1 MEEPSSTN
9 PIPIQF
15 YDWFIKPLLEIPLD
29 NPDKNQLFR
38 EFMNKRLTIELDKSL
53 KILKQNLDYLL
64 VQKSKKQLFEYIY
77 SVCPPKDRQT
87 YFNRNMN
94 EIYLYLGH

>member
-64 VQKSKKQLFEYIY
+64 VQKSKKQLFEYQAFTGNGMQSDNSQVSRRMGGKI
-77 SVCPPKDRQT
+77 
-87 YFNRNMN
+87 
-94 EIYLYLGH
+94 E